1 MSRADH
7 MDVAAY
13 ALGVLD
19 PQDAERFEEHLAT
32 CWACAAELET
42 MVPVVGL
49 LSGIDGEAMAALEHT
64 HTDPALLDRTLM
76 AVRRDRRRTRMRQV
90 FAAAA
95 AVVVFG
101 GLSGV
106 GMAGVFGGDDGKPVP
121 QAQPSLT
128 APVTAPPASEPSDPN
143 DPNVGGNEQE
153 GDQHNAVDPGTGV
166 KTTMWLAS
174 KQYGTQI
181 DLQLTRLPG
190 PRTCRLVVVR
200 KNATSEVVST
210 WSVPGDGYGTNT
222 NQLPLEL
229 SASTSAPVKDI
240 ATIQVQS
247 VDVNGIA
254 SPLVTVSDL

>member
-19 PQDAERFEEHLAT
+19 QQDTERFEEHLAT

-49 LSGIDGEAMAALEHT
+49 LSGIDGETMTALEQT
-64 HTDPALLDRTLM
+64 RTDPALLDRTLV
-76 AVRRDRRRTRMRQV
+76 AVRLHRRRTRVRRLL
-90 FAAAA
+90 ATAA

-106 GMAGVFGGDDGKPVP
+106 GVAGLTGGGDGERIP
-121 QAQPSLT
+121 QAEPTLT
-128 APVTAPPASEPSDPN
+128 TPVTGPPADPTSDPG
-143 DPNVGGNEQE
+143 DPGTGGNEQE
-153 GDQHNAVDPGTGV
+153 GEKHNATDPATGV
-166 KTTMWLAS
+166 KTTMWVAS
-174 KQYGTQI
+174 KEYGTKI

-190 PRTCRLVVVR
+190 PRTCRLVVIR

-210 WSVPGDGYGTNT
+210 WSVPGGGYGTST

-229 SASTSAPVKDI
+229 SASTSAGLPDI
-240 ATIQVQS
+240 EKIQVQS
-247 VDVNGIA
+247 VDVNGVA
-254 SPLVTVSDL
+254 SPLVTVADL

>member
-19 PQDAERFEEHLAT
+19 PQDMERFEEHLAT

-49 LSGIDGEAMAALEHT
+49 LSGIDGEAMAALEQT
-64 HTDPALLDRTLM
+64 HTDPALLDRTLV
-76 AVRRDRRRTRMRQV
+76 AVRRDRRRTRVRQLL
-90 FAAAA
+90 ATAA

-106 GMAGVFGGDDGKPVP
+106 AAGFLGDDPPPVP
-121 QAQPSLT
+121 QAEPTQSVPTAAPSGDPT
-128 APVTAPPASEPSDPN
+128 DPN
-143 DPNVGGNEQE
+143 RPGVGGEKDIE
-153 GDQHNAVDPGTGV
+153 GDEHNATDPGTGV
-166 KTTMWLAS
+166 TTTMWLA
-174 KQYGTQI
+174 KKEYGTQI
-181 DLQLTRLPG
+181 AVQLSRLPG

-200 KNATSEVVST
+200 RNATSEVVGT
-210 WSVPGDGYGTNT
+210 WSVPGGGYGTNQ
-222 NQLPLEL
+222 NPLALEL
-229 SASTSAPVKDI
+229 SASTSAPLADI
-240 ATIQVQS
+240 EKVQVQS
-247 VDVNGIA
+247 VDVNGVA

>member
-7 MDVAAY
+7 LDVAAY

-49 LSGIDGEAMAALEHT
+49 LSGIDGETMTALEQT
-64 HTDPALLDRTLM
+64 HTDPALLDRTLV
-76 AVRRDRRRTRMRQV
+76 AVRLDRRRTRMRQIL
-90 FAAAA
+90 ATAA

-101 GLSGV
+101 GLTGV
-106 GMAGVFGGDDGKPVP
+106 GFATVFGDDGPP
-121 QAQPSLT
+121 APLAEPT
-128 APVTAPPASEPSDPN
+128 ATVPVTPPSSVPTDPN
-143 DPNVGGNEQE
+143 DPGIGGNEQE
-153 GDQHNAVDPGTGV
+153 GEKHNAVDPGTGV
-166 KTTMWLAS
+166 KTTMWLSA
-174 KQYGTQI
+174 KEYGTRI

-190 PRTCRLVVVR
+190 PRTCRLVIVR
-200 KNATSEVVST
+200 KNSTSEVVST
-210 WSVPGDGYGTNT
+210 WSVPGGGYGTST

-229 SASTSAPVKDI
+229 TASTSAGRDDI
-240 ATIQVQS
+240 EKIQVQS

-254 SPLVTVSDL
+254 SPLVTVADL

>member
-42 MVPVVGL
+42 MVPVVGM
-49 LSGIDGEAMAALEHT
+49 LSGIDGEAMAALEQT
-64 HTDPALLDRTLM
+64 HTDPALLDRTLV

-106 GMAGVFGGDDGKPVP
+106 GMAGVFGGGDDKPLP
-121 QAQPSLT
+121 QAEPTLT

-174 KQYGTQI
+174 KEYGTQI

-190 PRTCRLVVVR
+190 PRTCRLVVFR

-210 WSVPGDGYGTNT
+210 WSVPGGGYGTNT

-229 SASTSAPVKDI
+229 SASTSAPLKDI
-240 ATIQVQS
+240 EKIQVQS

-254 SPLVTVSDL
+254 SPLVTVSDV

>member
-19 PQDAERFEEHLAT
+19 PQDTERFEEHLAT

-49 LSGIDGEAMAALEHT
+49 LSGIDGEAMAALEQT
-64 HTDPALLDRTLM
+64 HTDPALLDRTLV

-106 GMAGVFGGDDGKPVP
+106 GMAGVFGGGDDKPLP
-121 QAQPSLT
+121 QAQPTLT
-128 APVTAPPASEPSDPN
+128 APVTAPPNTAASDPN

-174 KQYGTQI
+174 KEYGTQI

-210 WSVPGDGYGTNT
+210 WSVPGGGYGTNT

-229 SASTSAPVKDI
+229 SASTSAPLKDI
-240 ATIQVQS
+240 EKIQVQS

>member
-19 PQDAERFEEHLAT
+19 QQDAERFEEHLAT

-42 MVPVVGL
+42 MVPVVGML
-49 LSGIDGEAMAALEHT
+49 AGIDGESMTALEQT
-64 HTDPALLDRTLM
+64 QTDPALLDRTLV
-76 AVRRDRRRTRMRQV
+76 AVRQHRRRTRFKQLL
-90 FAAAA
+90 ATAA

-106 GMAGVFGGDDGKPVP
+106 GIAGFVDNGDDRIP
-121 QAQPSLT
+121 QAEPTLT
-128 APVTAPPASEPSDPN
+128 APVTGPPSPGPTRSGNGFGGDREP
-143 DPNVGGNEQE
+143 VE
-153 GDQHNAVDPGTGV
+153 GVAHDATDPGTGV
-166 KTTMWLAS
+166 QTMMWLAE
-174 KQYGTQI
+174 KEYGTQI
-181 DLQLTRLPG
+181 SVQLTRLPG

-200 KNATSEVVST
+200 KNKTSEVVST
-210 WSVPGDGYGTNT
+210 WSVPGGGYGTNL

-229 SASTSAPVKDI
+229 SASTSASQGDI
-240 ATIQVQS
+240 AKIQVQS

-254 SPLVTVSDL
+254 SPLVTVADF